1 MRGTVEYVEWCLSS
15 VDVLAECLSFVDAVD
30 DLAECLSF
38 VDAFEDAV
46 DDLAERLSFVD
57 AVDDHAECLSFV
69 DVSFVDAG
77 AAMALPLDDDQVELM
92 ARALKN
98 ITAPTMQSGRL
109 A

>member
-1 MRGTVEYVEWCLSS
+1 MRGTVKYVERCLSS
-15 VDVLAECLSFVDAVD
+15 VDALAECLSFVGAVD
-30 DLAECLSF
+30 DL
-38 VDAFEDAV
+38 
-46 DDLAERLSFVD
+46 
-57 AVDDHAECLSFV
+57 AECLSFV

>member
-1 MRGTVEYVEWCLSS
+1 MLSGACPLLMPS
-15 VDVLAECLSFVDAVD
+15 RSACPLWTFVDAQSACPLWTLSFVGAVD

-38 VDAFEDAV
+38 VDV
-46 DDLAERLSFVD
+46 P
-57 AVDDHAECLSFV
+57 
-69 DVSFVDAG
+69 FVDAG